1 MQFFP
6 SAAEL
11 IKTLFIASPP
21 SELSF
26 NPVNKY
32 QTEMNKK
39 KHLLCNK
46 ELYKTFQIN
55 IVSFLV

>member
-32 QTEMNKK
+32 QTEMNKNTYFAIK
-39 KHLLCNK
+39 NYIKHFK
-46 ELYKTFQIN
+46 
-55 IVSFLV
+55 